1 MTKDKT
7 EDKGELMVLKDP
19 ERGGAIVAKSLQR
32 EVTKL
37 AEDMGLDIRLGHIMI
52 LGGKPYV
59 GKSGLQYL
67 MQRKEGPGIKSLNH
81 RWIVD
86 DWKNQHFVVEAV
98 IETDAGDV
106 YHGEGDAVGVPVDE
120 LMRLDQEAIEKKLTS
135 KERKQYIMQ
144 GVENYP
150 LKNVTSFIAIKP
162 GTARRM
168 AMTRAFNRAASIA
181 AKVVLPTAEEHVL
194 VQEYDQVTDADY
206 QMLDGEKASKE
217 QVKKIMEFH
226 KSDSPGVKDL
236 FAQHLEYGQPD
247 TWDRDVA
254 GDFLKRVIEIR
265 EAERAKAKE
274 EAEVIEGTTKEVEP
288 EKEAKKPKD
297 EKPPM
302 KGKGQTGLD
311 TK

>member
-7 EDKGELMVLKDP
+7 EDKREMMALRDP
-19 ERGGAIVAKSLQR
+19 ERGGQMVPVELQR
-32 EVTKL
+32 LVTKL
-37 AEDMGLDIRLGHIMI
+37 ASDMGLDLRLGHIII

-59 GKSGLQYL
+59 GKAGLQYL
-67 MQRKEGPGIKSLNH
+67 MQRKEGPGIKNLKYH
-81 RWIVD
+81 WLVDKWEDQQFIV
-86 DWKNQHFVVEAV
+86 ECV

-106 YHGEGDAVGVPVDE
+106 IPGEGDAVGVPLAELTRLHLEAVDKNIT
-120 LMRLDQEAIEKKLTS
+120 A
-135 KERKQYIMQ
+135 KERKEYIMQ
-144 GVENYP
+144 GITDYP
-150 LKNVTSFIAIKP
+150 LKNVTSFIAENLA
-162 GTARRM
+162 TRRM
-168 AMTRAFNRAASIA
+168 AMTRAFNRAAAIA
-181 AKVVLPTAEEHVL
+181 VKVVLPTAEEHVL
-194 VQEYDQVTDADY
+194 VKEYDQVTDADY
-206 QMLDGEKASKE
+206 QMVDEEKASTD

-302 KGKGQTGLD
+302 KGKGQTGLE